1 MNYPGTIIHYQQ
13 MYTLYAYSQNF
24 LDHQITA
31 TRQNSSVLC
40 VLSTYLIILCHP
52 GLHSLVNCLM
62 VAPSDI
68 QRVRRVK
75 LRFRQSVSI
84 QSHNLQMNKLR
95 LKDVTRLEPEATE
108 LGLESTSHFYSS
120 SIHNPPVSF
129 PQSQLQKLSSKG
141 IICITSPCCHHRST
155 NTKIPPAT
163 FPPMPLARKALFCSC
178 FLPVWKL
185 TDQKRLLLSVYME
198 IMVKLPPPDHL
209 GNPH

>member
-1 MNYPGTIIHYQQ
+1 M
-13 MYTLYAYSQNF
+13 YAYSQNF

-52 GLHSLVNCLM
+52 GLHSLVNFLM
-62 VAPSDI
+62 MAPSDI

-75 LRFRQSVSI
+75 LRFRQP
-84 QSHNLQMNKLR
+84 HNLQMNKPQFIQG
-95 LKDVTRLEPEATE
+95 EPEALE
-108 LGLESTSHFYSS
+108 LGLESNSHFHSS

-141 IICITSPCCHHRST
+141 TICIISPCCHHRST

-163 FPPMPLARKALFCSC
+163 FLPMPLARKALFCSC

-185 TDQKRLLLSVYME
+185 TDQKRLLSSVYME
-198 IMVKLPPPDHL
+198 ILVKLPPPDHL
-209 GNPH
+209 GNPQ

>member
-1 MNYPGTIIHYQQ
+1 MNYPRIVIHYQQ
-13 MYTLYAYSQNF
+13 MYTMYAYSRNF

-31 TRQNSSVLC
+31 TKQNSSVLC

-52 GLHSLVNCLM
+52 GLYSLVNFLM
-62 VAPSDI
+62 MAPSDI

-84 QSHNLQMNKLR
+84 QPRNLPMNKLR
-95 LKDVTRLEPEATE
+95 LKDEPEATE
-108 LGLESTSHFYSS
+108 LGLDSNSHFYSS

-141 IICITSPCCHHRST
+141 IICIISPCCHHRST

-163 FPPMPLARKALFCSC
+163 FLPMPLARKALFCSC

-185 TDQKRLLLSVYME
+185 TDQKRLLSSVYME
-198 IMVKLPPPDHL
+198 ILVKLPPPDHL
-209 GNPH
+209 GNPQ